1 MPNKMKKIISALL
14 ILAAA
19 STSFANDIAKYKDS
33 ADKGNPQSQL
43 ALGILYMT
51 GKGGATQNPALALEY
66 IKKAAGETG
75 LEFRRNNGPEIARIC
90 FAKCTVHIEGFKANI
105 FFLPV

>member
-1 MPNKMKKIISALL
+1 MPGEFHGLRTPWGRKESDRTEQLSLFTGLL
-14 ILAAA
+14 
-19 STSFANDIAKYKDS
+19 S
-33 ADKGNPQSQL
+33 
-43 ALGILYMT
+43 
-51 GKGGATQNPALALEY
+51 EY

-75 LEFRRNNGPEIARIC
+75 LELRRNNGPEIARIC

>member
-1 MPNKMKKIISALL
+1 MPGEFQGLRTPWDRKESDRTEQLSLFTGLL
-14 ILAAA
+14 
-19 STSFANDIAKYKDS
+19 S
-33 ADKGNPQSQL
+33 
-43 ALGILYMT
+43 
-51 GKGGATQNPALALEY
+51 EY

-90 FAKCTVHIEGFKANI
+90 FAKCTVQIEGFKANI